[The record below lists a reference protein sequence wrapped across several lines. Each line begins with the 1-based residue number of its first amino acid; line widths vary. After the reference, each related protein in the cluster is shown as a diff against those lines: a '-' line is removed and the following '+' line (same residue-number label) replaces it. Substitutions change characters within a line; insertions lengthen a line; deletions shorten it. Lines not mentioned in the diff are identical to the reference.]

1 MSTGVPGAPQPSS
14 VAELTDGWEKIT
26 GDRNLPPEFGGQ
38 QVDQLTVN
46 WRRLTGDASLTPQE
60 AQIVSRVAGEAGN
73 ATAGIKYLQDMRK
86 AQMDQRNTA
95 RDDQQQSLQ
104 NNRGA
109 AENLQKDFAA
119 STKTYQ
125 TVVDAA
131 QRVTEL
137 VASGDL
143 SGADKQAV
151 LYDFVK
157 SLDPLGA
164 VRDGDVQMAQQI
176 AGLQER
182 MAAYAETLQKGGAID
197 SNVALQIAKTMANL
211 GNMAQSKINQKKAQY
226 TQLAQARRV
235 PVDMVFGAQAAP
247 NMQGPPQPP
256 IGFNLPKPEAQQP
269 PAPAR
274 VDAALSEYPDPSGW

>member
-46 WRRLTGDASLTPQE
+46 WRRLTGDANLTPQE

-119 STKTYQ
+119 TTKTYQ

-131 QRVTEL
+131 QQVSQL
-137 VASGDL
+137 VSSGDI

-151 LYDFVK
+151 LYAFVK

-164 VRDGDVQMAQQI
+164 VRDGDVAMAQQI
-176 AGLQER
+176 AGLQQWMQNYE
-182 MAAYAETLQKGGAID
+182 ETIRKGGAIGT
-197 SNVALQIAKTMANL
+197 NVAMEIARTMGRL
-211 GNMAQSKINQKKAQY
+211 GDMAQAKINQKKAQY
-226 TQLAQARRV
+226 GALAEARQV
-235 PVDMVFGAQAAP
+235 PPDMVFGRGTGDLRNSPLFQS
-247 NMQGPPQPP
+247 
-256 IGFNLPKPEAQQP
+256 P
-269 PAPAR
+269 PA
-274 VDAALSEYPDPSGW
+274 AASAPSEADFNAAASQYPE